1 MHGPAAGPL
10 RLLRGFSEPKR
21 DGAAN
26 EDRWASS
33 EDGTI
38 AALCDGAS
46 VSYDSGTW
54 AQLLAERFVADPCVS
69 RCWVEGAVAAYGAG
83 HDRDSLSWARQAAFD
98 RGSSATLLG
107 ATSSPDGVTARILA
121 VGDSLAAILDGDRV
135 VSTWRYERV
144 DQFDS
149 RPDSLST
156 SRREN
161 GWLTDTVL
169 DESCLPVTVTEFAAP
184 AILLMT
190 DALGCWF
197 LENKDRAAG
206 ATLLGLSTAE
216 AFRGFVA
223 RERAEGHLRR
233 DDTTLLVL
241 GRDHGQLP
249 ADH

>member
-10 RLLRGFSEPKR
+10 RWLRGFSEPKR
-21 DGAAN
+21 DGVAN

-33 EDGTI
+33 ADGTV

-46 VSYDSGTW
+46 VSYDSEKW
-54 AQLLAERFVADPCVS
+54 AQLLAERFVADTDVNRGWLES
-69 RCWVEGAVAAYGAG
+69 AVATYEAG

-107 ATSSPDGVTARILA
+107 ASSSPDGVTIRILA

-149 RPDSLST
+149 RPDLLST
-156 SRREN
+156 SRHEN
-161 GWLTDTVL
+161 GWLTDAAL
-169 DESCLPVTVTEFAAP
+169 DESCLPVTVAEFAAP

-197 LENKDRAAG
+197 LENKDQAA
-206 ATLLGLSTAE
+206 ATILLGLDTAE
-216 AFRGFVA
+216 AFRGFVI
-223 RERAEGHLRR
+223 RERAEGRLRR

-241 GRDHGQLP
+241 GRDHGQLS
-249 ADH
+249 ADY